1 MSLFL
6 KSKFQEI
13 ALEKERLIIIN
24 KNLTEKVNIIENNDN
39 NYIESKQLK
48 VKTDDGYNNVVI
60 ENESQKKM
68 KDNII
73 NENKKLQQEQLISN
87 KEEHNNE
94 EDEAKNYLFDEDQ
107 IKEFTYILIKNFEAQ
122 KLDVNM
128 LKAIFDEFDKESDEI
143 ILNDLALKISN
154 TLNM

>member
-48 VKTDDGYNNVVI
+48 VKTDD
-60 ENESQKKM
+60 
-68 KDNII
+68 
-73 NENKKLQQEQLISN
+73 
-87 KEEHNNE
+87 
-94 EDEAKNYLFDEDQ
+94 
-107 IKEFTYILIKNFEAQ
+107 
-122 KLDVNM
+122 
-128 LKAIFDEFDKESDEI
+128 
-143 ILNDLALKISN
+143 
-154 TLNM
+154 

>member
-48 VKTDDGYNNVVI
+48 VKTDDGYNNCV
-60 ENESQKKM
+60 EYM
-68 KDNII
+68 
-73 NENKKLQQEQLISN
+73 
-87 KEEHNNE
+87 
-94 EDEAKNYLFDEDQ
+94 
-107 IKEFTYILIKNFEAQ
+107 
-122 KLDVNM
+122 
-128 LKAIFDEFDKESDEI
+128 DK
-143 ILNDLALKISN
+143 
-154 TLNM
+154 